1 MRLIAL
7 GDCVADRYIDE
18 GIYFPGGQAVNVAV
32 NAKRDGAEV
41 SAYVGLFGD
50 DVPAQYIQ
58 QVLADEGVVTARC
71 RHAYGRTPGPSV
83 RIVDGERIF
92 GRGKRDSVAH
102 LFRLRLVDED
112 FAYLSTF
119 DVCHTTNDAGV
130 DAQLPELH
138 KAVPLSYDFS
148 TGHDAAYL
156 ERVCPH
162 IDIAFFSGEGMDVE
176 EAEELMHR
184 AAELGCRIVVVTL
197 GVRGSLCF
205 DGRRVWRQDAVKTDA
220 IDTMGA
226 GDSFAAAFLVR
237 YMDEH
242 DCTAALAYAAECAA
256 RTCCVR
262 GAFGCSAP
270 LDSED

>member
-71 RHAYGRTPGPSV
+71 RHAYGHTPGPSV

-92 GRGKRDSVAH
+92 GRGERDSVAH

-119 DVCHTTNDAGV
+119 DVCHTTNDAGWTHSFRSCTRPFHFRMTFPRGTT
-130 DAQLPELH
+130 LRI
-138 KAVPLSYDFS
+138 LS
-148 TGHDAAYL
+148 A
-156 ERVCPH
+156 C
-162 IDIAFFSGEGMDVE
+162 
-176 EAEELMHR
+176 
-184 AAELGCRIVVVTL
+184 
-197 GVRGSLCF
+197 
-205 DGRRVWRQDAVKTDA
+205 
-220 IDTMGA
+220 
-226 GDSFAAAFLVR
+226 
-237 YMDEH
+237 
-242 DCTAALAYAAECAA
+242 A
-256 RTCCVR
+256 RTSTLRSSRAR
-262 GAFGCSAP
+262 GWMSKRQRR
-270 LDSED
+270 